1 MKDIIDISDWQEG
14 INFDDI
20 VKRDIHGVII
30 KISEG
35 TAETANFETFLEE
48 CVSHK
53 LPWGVYVFTHAK
65 SPEMAQAEAEACITY
80 LGGRVPN
87 LGIWFDV
94 EDKDVLSI
102 GDVTDICSAFICR
115 LNELGLSAGIYA
127 GYYTLRDN
135 IHTDKLADYVPIW
148 YVQYSDSCDF
158 SEVCTHLRMVAWQ
171 YTSSGQIDG
180 WDYGLDFN
188 EWYE

>member
-20 VKRDIHGVII
+20 VKRDVHGVII

-35 TAETANFETFLEE
+35 TAETTNFETFLEE

-65 SPEMAQAEAEACITY
+65 SPEMAQAEADACITY

-94 EDKDVLSI
+94 EDKNVLSI

-135 IHTDKLADYVPIW
+135 IRTNDLADYVHYWMP
-148 YVQYSDSCDF
+148 QYDSDSCDF
-158 SEVCTHLRMVAWQ
+158 AEVCNGHLAGWQ
-171 YTSSGQIDG
+171 YTESEQIG
-180 WDYGLDFN
+180 DFTVDMN
-188 EWYE
+188 EWYD